1 MRLCLISDT
10 HGLHDQLDLPTD
22 CDVLV
27 HAGDLLNQGK
37 LAELKLAAEWINYQ
51 ATRFRHVV
59 LIAGNHDFIF
69 EAFMKENEEARLRK
83 DFFPSRNV
91 HYLRDSG
98 VTIDGVNFYGS
109 PWQPWF
115 YDWAFNAQR
124 GPDIKKYWD
133 MIPQDTD
140 ILVTHGP
147 PKNILDRVGYQSV
160 GCEELDKAIMRVRP
174 EIHVFGHIHCGY
186 GYKSFNGTGFYNVAV
201 VNEAYEVVNK
211 PWVVEI

>member
-10 HGLHDQLDLPTD
+10 HGLHDQLDLPEA
-22 CDVLV
+22 DVLV

-37 LAELKLAAEWINYQ
+37 LSELNSASLWLQEQKKKFKDI
-51 ATRFRHVV
+51 VV
-59 LIAGNHDFIF
+59 IAGNHDFILQ
-69 EAFMKENEEARLRK
+69 AFMTEEKEHILRK
-83 DFFPSRNV
+83 DFFPGM

-98 VTIDGVNFYGS
+98 ATIDGVNFYGS

-186 GYKSFNGTGFYNVAV
+186 GYKSFNGTEFYNAAV